1 MYRICIFISRW
12 MAAIVLLMAAAGLL
26 WPEVVG
32 IIKTSWVPWLLG
44 MVMLGMG
51 LALRLDDFRV
61 LLTRPKDIIVG
72 CLAQFVIMP
81 LLAWLLAKV
90 FALPPELAVGVIL
103 VGCCPGGTASNV
115 ITYLSGGDLAL
126 SIGMTSVSTLLAP
139 LLTPLLTWWLAGKY
153 VDVDV
158 YDMFMSIVQ
167 VIILP
172 IAIGLLVRR
181 FLKPSDKV
189 LSSVLPAF
197 STIAITLIVG
207 AVVSASASKL
217 LTCGLLVIAVVVC
230 HNLLGFALGFAV
242 GKLLRLSR
250 PKCTAI
256 SVEVGMQNSGLACS
270 LAQQHFQTMVLAPV
284 PGAVFSVWHN
294 IAGALY
300 ARILKSWNGK
310 IPK

>member
-61 LLTRPKDIIVG
+61 LFTRPKDIVVG

-81 LLAWLLAKV
+81 LLAWLLARV

-270 LAQQHFQTMVLAPV
+270 LAQQHFQAMVLAPV